1 MAKATKEDKPY
12 HTITVRLRPA
22 DYAYL
27 KARKVQVSEAEA
39 RVVPY
44 TEILIKG
51 LRAMQEASPAK
62 AARGR

>member
-1 MAKATKEDKPY
+1 MAKATPKSKPY
-12 HTITVRLRPA
+12 HTITVRLRPV
-22 DYAYL
+22 DYEYL
-27 KARKVQVSEAEA
+27 KATKAEVSEAEA

-51 LRAMQEASPAK
+51 LRSMREAVPVK